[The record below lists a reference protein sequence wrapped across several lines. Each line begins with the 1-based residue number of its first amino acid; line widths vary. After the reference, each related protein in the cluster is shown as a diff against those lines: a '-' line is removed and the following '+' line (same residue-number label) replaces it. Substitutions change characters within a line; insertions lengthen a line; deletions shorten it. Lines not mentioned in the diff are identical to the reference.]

1 MSKTIIA
8 IDGPSASGKSTVSR
22 RVAEELDFCYVDS
35 GALYRG
41 LTWLCLRAKPP
52 RLNQGDILPVL
63 EQVRTEFFLDGRAVR
78 FTLDGMDPWPALR
91 SEAVVEHV
99 SAVAA
104 IPEVRAWAVERL
116 RGMTMFG
123 DLVMEGRDIGSVV
136 FPETPFKF
144 YLDAD
149 EAERARRRLLEIDA
163 ADFSLVK
170 SSIERRDRLDSSRK
184 AAPLRVA
191 EGALVI
197 DTTGLDVDGVV
208 RKILDKL
215 RTGGVQ

>member
-1 MSKTIIA
+1 MSKMIIA

-22 RVAEELDFCYVDS
+22 RVADELGFCCVDS

-41 LTWLCLRAKPP
+41 VTWLCLRACPQ
-52 RLNQGDILPVL
+52 RLDAKDVL
-63 EQVRTEFFLDGRAVR
+63 GALSHVRPEFFLDARAVR
-78 FTLDGMDPWPALR
+78 FTLNGLDSWPELR

-104 IPEVRAWAVERL
+104 IPGVREWVVERL
-116 RGMTMFG
+116 RGMTVFG

-136 FPETPFKF
+136 FPGADFKF

-149 EAERARRRLLEIDA
+149 ESERARRRLLENDA
-163 ADFSLVK
+163 ADLSRVK
-170 SSIERRDRLDSSRK
+170 SSINRRDRIDSTRK

-191 EGALVI
+191 KGACVI
-197 DTTGLDVDGVV
+197 DTTGLGVEDVV
-208 RKILDKL
+208 RIILDKV
-215 RTGGVQ
+215 RAGGSQ

>member
-8 IDGPSASGKSTVSR
+8 VDGPSASGKSTVSR

-52 RLNQGDILPVL
+52 RLNQGDILRVL
-63 EQVRTEFFLDGRAVR
+63 KQVQAEFFLDARAVR
-78 FTLDGMDPWPALR
+78 FTLDGFDPWPELR

-99 SAVAA
+99 SVVAA

-149 EAERARRRLLEIDA
+149 EAERARRRLLENAA
-163 ADFSLVK
+163 ADFSRVK

-191 EGALVI
+191 EGAFVI

-208 RKILDKL
+208 RIILDKL